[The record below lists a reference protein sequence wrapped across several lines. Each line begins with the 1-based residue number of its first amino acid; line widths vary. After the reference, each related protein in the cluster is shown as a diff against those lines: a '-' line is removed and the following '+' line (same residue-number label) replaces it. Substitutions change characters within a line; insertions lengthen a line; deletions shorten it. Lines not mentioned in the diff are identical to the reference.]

1 MPIVLPENPARV
13 MRSTSEVPT
22 TFGERMGAQFAGAFE
37 DNPVPLAMRWS
48 EMASAQRRG
57 AYIAADEAR
66 QIAESNG
73 AAIEIPS
80 AGVSTDALE
89 IMIRRAKE
97 RQKRQ
102 SVIERG
108 PQGMLAAGA
117 GFGVGL
123 GAGLLD
129 PAGFALNFVPVVG
142 NGTRLAMAANS
153 ARLATR
159 VGARTAV
166 GAIEGAV
173 GQAIFEPFTGY
184 VYKQEGQEYG
194 LENAATNIAFGAVL
208 GTTAHNLLGGGGDL
222 YRTFKGQ
229 AHPWSL
235 PGTTPVPDEAMAPRP
250 AASPLDAQG
259 TVYGGPTKVKVG
271 EGYQPARWAVVDA
284 AEVAPTM
291 EKGDNQF
298 RDRTRAA
305 STEQIQAIARGI
317 DFEYLHAHPDMTA
330 GSPTLSRD
338 GQIIGGNGR
347 AAAIAQAYDLPSGM
361 AYSGPMRE
369 RLGEWGIR
377 PEQVQGMK
385 KPMLVRVLEGD
396 VDVRAAAIASNET
409 GTLRMSALEQAKV
422 DGERLGRT
430 DLMAGNDG
438 RLDMAENRGAIRRW
452 VEQFPESERAALMDR
467 SGNLSAEGSMRLRNA
482 ALHQAFGD
490 SPLLSRLV
498 DSTDA
503 GLGRVSAALL
513 RASGKIAEVRSA
525 VSRGELHAVDLGDDI
540 VAAVERLA
548 WLREK
553 GMPVD
558 VYLRQGDML
567 GDGLSPE
574 ARRILGFLGENM
586 DSGRRMGDMLVRWYE
601 GLQEAGDPNQG
612 DMFGGSAPPDKAAL
626 LERAISE
633 TEADRSTAEAKLE
646 AASPET
652 REAAMAVASAHLLEG
667 NQIDVQALVDM
678 DPAIG
683 QAKFEDVVAAARRQ
697 ESVEASRTADVQ
709 ADREVE
715 ASVAKAPKSWDT
727 ADGAKA
733 ERERVA
739 ADLDMLQKAQADA
752 WKYSRSESF
761 APSDPATL
769 RAALETSFGG
779 STDALL
785 KAGNIEVVARVA
797 DLPAHPDG
805 IPHPADVAA
814 MTDADGRVYLVA
826 ENASPSM
833 ARGLLLHE
841 VGVHVGL
848 EPMLGRQGFED
859 VLAQVDRLLA
869 SSDEAAMSA
878 RRAVP
883 EDTPAHLVREE
894 ALAYLVQHHPELPL
908 VQRIIAAVRA
918 WAYKNFQLARDS
930 MELTT
935 ADLQALAVASLRQ
948 VAREADV
955 RRAGGSAYARGM
967 DNPPKNVSYRF
978 TAKDSPMSDWGHAMF
993 ADNRD
998 AVSGIYGKNE
1008 YRVPVEG
1015 LTDVRDLDDAIR
1027 AAWES
1032 RDLGRSMNATD
1043 AAYYD
1048 DLTPD
1053 DIIDQLINVDDIVNT
1068 AKGYDSPLVNWLY
1081 DAVIEPRGI
1090 RGIKTPD
1097 GAVVFDPEIIKK
1109 ANLGP
1114 SSDIRYSRSAIPQI
1128 DAKAELAPFAEAEAR
1143 AEKYASAV
1151 RAAAARWGSD
1161 AEMRAAIQAA
1171 SGGEIVGREVEDLIE
1186 SLRVKHREVVTGLRK
1201 MSAGAQAADRAVDL
1215 QDAALQAADMLAEAE
1230 VRAAAVEHRNAML
1243 SLAAK
1248 TRILSYVRSQFVGRE
1263 DEGLRA
1269 VIAGTEYLREGGRMS
1284 AALAQKQYLGKWMAG
1299 LEARLQKEGLWDMF
1313 AKDAYAKDVAR
1324 ALWQHSL
1331 RTEAPDF
1338 SGIHPDAK
1346 RIADAIHLYQ
1356 TDARNTQNQH
1366 GAWIGSLEG
1375 WMYRQA
1381 HDMNR
1386 MRKAGAAKWRDYVRT
1401 RLDWERIQE
1410 RLGVEDPARFD
1421 REEFLD
1427 AAWLDLSNGE
1437 HFKPDNIAEIKPS
1450 VGPANLAKKVSQART
1465 LHWIDADAAFG
1476 YLQEFGPANG
1486 SLSETILG
1494 GLQSAARSAGLM
1506 RVLGPNYE
1514 ANIQAVADQL
1524 QRDLLGT
1531 PTGDKWRGKA
1541 REVQDLLHHV
1551 DGSLSIPHSSL
1562 GSKIGSGLR
1571 AWQSMAKLGAAVV
1584 SQVSDIPVF
1593 AANIAHRFD
1602 TGILPGVRDAMSGL
1616 LQGRPKGERAEILAE
1631 CGYFHESIAQQVAAR
1646 WEPGD
1651 VPGAMSKAME
1661 QFFKWGGIT
1670 WWTETLRSAAV
1681 LTTSRRLGDVHA
1693 KGWDGL
1699 AKGTREMLGLYRI
1712 DAGRWDI
1719 LRMGSTREAGGEVFL
1734 TPEGLSAVP
1743 DAAFRDY
1750 LDRSGRPSSDAAVG
1764 ALRTDLADS
1773 MRSMFLDQAEYAV
1786 LEPSARTRQVMLRGS
1801 QAGTWTGEGLRMFA
1815 QFKSFPVVYVQKAF
1829 GREIQGRGYDTI
1841 GSYLKSGD
1849 QKAFGAMLGL
1859 MASLLVSGYVAG
1871 AAKDLLKLRKPR
1883 PLDDWRTWAAA
1894 WTQGGGLGIYGD
1906 FLFGQASRFGS
1917 GPLDVVAGPVPGALA
1932 EGLKLGWTARDEVF
1946 DITRQYLED
1955 GEVEAP
1961 TDLASKAFRYGVNNT
1976 PFMNLHILR
1985 PALNALLFWR
1995 IEEALNPGSLRR
2007 SERRLYKETG
2017 SRHLISPSELVR

>member
-1 MPIVLPENPARV
+1 MPIVLPENPARTL
-13 MRSTSEVPT
+13 RSTSEVPT
-22 TFGERMGAQFAGAFE
+22 TFGERMGAQFEGAFE
-37 DNPVPLAMRWS
+37 DNPVPLVMRWS

-57 AYIAADEAR
+57 PYIPQDEAR

-73 AAIEIPS
+73 AALDIPS
-80 AGVSTDALE
+80 AGVSAQGLE

-97 RQKRQ
+97 RQQRQ
-102 SVIERG
+102 NVIDRA

-117 GFGVGL
+117 GFGVEL

-129 PAGFALNFVPVVG
+129 PAGLALNFVPVVREG
-142 NGTRLAMAANS
+142 SRLALMANSARIGTRLA
-153 ARLATR
+153 
-159 VGARTAV
+159 GRTVV

-173 GQAIFEPFTGY
+173 GQAMVEPLTGY

-208 GTTAHNLLGGGGDL
+208 GSTAHNLLGGGGDL
-222 YRTFKGQ
+222 YRTFRGQ
-229 AHPWSL
+229 AHPWAL
-235 PGTTPVPDEAMAPRP
+235 PGTTPIPDEVMAPRS
-250 AASPLDAQG
+250 AASALDAQG
-259 TVYGGPTKVKVG
+259 TVYGSQTRVKVG
-271 EGYQPARWAVVDA
+271 DAYQPARWAVVDA

-347 AAAIAQAYDLPSGM
+347 AAAISLAYDLPSGM

-377 PEQVQGMK
+377 PEQVQGMR

-467 SGNLSAEGSMRLRNA
+467 GGNLSAEGSMRLRNA

-540 VAAVERLA
+540 VLAVERLA

-652 REAAMAVASAHLLEG
+652 REAAMAVASSQLLEG
-667 NQIDVQALVDM
+667 RNIDIQALVDM

-683 QAKFEDVVAAARRQ
+683 QAKFEDVVDAARRQ
-697 ESVEASRTADVQ
+697 ESAEAIRTADVQ

-752 WKYSRSESF
+752 WKYSRGEGF
-761 APSDPATL
+761 TPSDPATL
-769 RAALETSFGG
+769 RTTLETSFGG

-785 KAGNIEVVARVA
+785 KAGNIEVVARVS

-948 VAREADV
+948 VAREANV
-955 RRAGGSAYARGM
+955 RGM
-967 DNPPKNVSYRF
+967 
-978 TAKDSPMSDWGHAMF
+978 G
-993 ADNRD
+993 
-998 AVSGIYGKNE
+998 G
-1008 YRVPVEG
+1008 
-1015 LTDVRDLDDAIR
+1015 
-1027 AAWES
+1027 
-1032 RDLGRSMNATD
+1032 AT
-1043 AAYYD
+1043 
-1048 DLTPD
+1048 
-1053 DIIDQLINVDDIVNT
+1053 
-1068 AKGYDSPLVNWLY
+1068 
-1081 DAVIEPRGI
+1081 
-1090 RGIKTPD
+1090 
-1097 GAVVFDPEIIKK
+1097 
-1109 ANLGP
+1109 
-1114 SSDIRYSRSAIPQI
+1114 RYSRSATPQI

-1201 MSAGAQAADRAVDL
+1201 LSAGAQAADRAVDL

-1331 RTEAPDF
+1331 RTETPDF

-1381 HDMNR
+1381 HDMDR
-1386 MRKAGAAKWRDYVRT
+1386 MRKAGAAKWKDYVRT

-1427 AAWLDLSNGE
+1427 AAWTDLSNGE

-1486 SLSETILG
+1486 SLSETVLG

-1562 GSKIGSGLR
+1562 GAKVGSGLR

-1584 SQVSDIPVF
+1584 SQISDVPVF

-1602 TGILPGVRDAMSGL
+1602 TGLLPGVRDALGGL

-1699 AKGTREMLGLYRI
+1699 PKVTRDMLGLYRI
-1712 DAGRWDI
+1712 DAGRWDL
-1719 LRMGSTREAGGEVFL
+1719 LRMASAREADGAAYL
-1734 TPEGLSAVP
+1734 TPEGLSVVP

-1773 MRSMFLDQAEYAV
+1773 MRSLFLDQSEYAV

-1815 QFKSFPVVYVQKAF
+1815 QFKSFPVVYVQKVF
-1829 GREIQGRGYDTI
+1829 GREIQGRGYDTL
-1841 GSYLKSGD
+1841 GAYLKSGD

-1917 GPLDVVAGPVPGALA
+1917 GPLDVIAGPVPGALA

-1976 PFMNLHILR
+1976 PFMNLHLLR

-2007 SERRLYKETG
+2007 SEKRLYKETG